1 VLDSLPV
8 DNVLIS
14 TDGVQKVAEGRHS
27 KARHRQSRPKVIQ
40 PGLAKVAIPGAA
52 VALVAT
58 GSAAALPSKHVEFDP
73 SIASSSLQLARDT
86 TISRDAYRPPITPAT
101 PAKPKPAPKPTPTAK
116 HLKKQAPIPKPT
128 PTKTRASEKVNTT
141 PAPPKITG
149 TKYTTTDLNL
159 WSLPLTGVLLDVL
172 PKGTKVSVTG
182 KVDGIWAEVVSDGK
196 SRWVKAQYLSAT
208 KPVASTAGT
217 ISQAAC
223 KSGSGVED
231 GLTEDAI
238 RVHRAICAKFPDITS
253 YGGLRS
259 GDSGSEHSTGHA
271 LDIMVSGSEGQ
282 EVADWLKANYKKLG
296 VSQLIWQQHI
306 WTVQRSSEGW
316 RAMEDRGSTTA
327 NHYDHVHV
335 TVYGNSGTV

>member
-1 VLDSLPV
+1 
-8 DNVLIS
+8 
-14 TDGVQKVAEGRHS
+14 VAEGRHRQ
-27 KARHRQSRPKVIQ
+27 ARHRQQRKKVIQ
-40 PGLAKVAIPGAA
+40 PGLAKVVIPGAA

-58 GSAAALPSKHVEFDP
+58 GSAAALPAQQVKLDP
-73 SIASSSLQLARDT
+73 SIASSSLQLSRDA
-86 TISRDAYRPPITPAT
+86 TISRDALRPPINTT
-101 PAKPKPAPKPTPTAK
+101 STKPSAAPKPKASPTAK
-116 HLKKQAPIPKPT
+116 HLKKQAPIPT
-128 PTKTRASEKVNTT
+128 PTSAKTRAAAGLNA
-141 PAPPKITG
+141 APPKISG
-149 TKYTTTDLNL
+149 TKYTTTDVNL
-159 WSLPLTGVLLDVL
+159 WSLPLTGILLDVL

-182 KVDGIWAEVVSDGK
+182 KIDGSWAEVVTDGK
-196 SRWVKAQYLSAT
+196 SRWIKAQYLSAT
-208 KPVASTAGT
+208 KPVASVAGA

-223 KSGSGVED
+223 KSGSAVEN
-231 GLTEDAI
+231 GLTQDAI

-282 EVADWLKANYKKLG
+282 EVADWLHANYKKLG

-316 RAMEDRGSTTA
+316 RAMADRGSTTA

>member
-1 VLDSLPV
+1 V
-8 DNVLIS
+8 I
-14 TDGVQKVAEGRHS
+14 
-27 KARHRQSRPKVIQ
+27 RPGIV
-40 PGLAKVAIPGAA
+40 KVAIPGAA
-52 VALVAT
+52 VALLAT
-58 GSAAALPSKHVEFDP
+58 GSAVAFPDHAPSTTDL
-73 SIASSSLQLARDT
+73 STASSPLQLQRET
-86 TISRDAYRPPITPAT
+86 QTSRDALRPPLDLSPTQ
-101 PAKPKPAPKPTPTAK
+101 KPKAPPVAK

-128 PTKTRASEKVNTT
+128 SAKTRAAASAQALP
-141 PAPPKITG
+141 PATITG
-149 TKYTTTDLNL
+149 SKYTTTDVNV
-159 WSLPLTGVLLDVL
+159 WSLPETKGTLLTVLT
-172 PKGTKVSVTG
+172 KGTKVSVTG
-182 KVDGIWAEVVSDGK
+182 KVDGIWAQVVRNGVV
-196 SRWVKAQYLSAT
+196 RWVKAEYLSAT
-208 KPVASTAGT
+208 KPVATAAGG
-217 ISQAAC
+217 ISQAVC
-223 KSGSGVED
+223 KSGSSVES
-231 GLTEDAI
+231 GLTADAI

-282 EVADWLKANYKKLG
+282 EVADWLHANYKKLG

>member
-1 VLDSLPV
+1 
-8 DNVLIS
+8 
-14 TDGVQKVAEGRHS
+14 
-27 KARHRQSRPKVIQ
+27 VIQ
-40 PGLAKVAIPGAA
+40 PGIAKVAIPGAA
-52 VALVAT
+52 VAMVAT
-58 GSAAALPSKHVEFDP
+58 GSAAALPSHHVQLDP
-73 SIASSSLQLARDT
+73 SIASSSLQLSRDT
-86 TISRDAYRPPITPAT
+86 TVSRDALRPPISITSTTPTA
-101 PAKPKPAPKPTPTAK
+101 APKPKAKPSPTAK

-128 PTKTRASEKVNTT
+128 AAKTRAAQELNA
-141 PAPPKITG
+141 APPKITG
-149 TKYTTTDLNL
+149 TKYTTTDVNL
-159 WSLPLTGVLLDVL
+159 WTLPLTGVLLDVL

-182 KVDGIWAEVVSDGK
+182 KVDGLYAEVVSDGK

-208 KPVASTAGT
+208 NPVASTSGS

-223 KSGSGVED
+223 ASGSGVED
-231 GLTEDAI
+231 GLTQDAI

-271 LDIMVSGSEGQ
+271 LDIMVSGAEGQ

-316 RAMEDRGSTTA
+316 RAMEDRGGATA

>member
-1 VLDSLPV
+1 M
-8 DNVLIS
+8 
-14 TDGVQKVAEGRHS
+14 
-27 KARHRQSRPKVIQ
+27 
-40 PGLAKVAIPGAA
+40 IPGAA

-58 GSAAALPSKHVEFDP
+58 GSAAALPAQHVKLDP
-73 SIASSSLQLARDT
+73 SIASSSLQLSRDT
-86 TISRDAYRPPITPAT
+86 TISRDALRPPITAT
-101 PAKPKPAPKPTPTAK
+101 STTPSAAPKPKASPTAK
-116 HLKKQAPIPKPT
+116 HLKKQAPIPT
-128 PTKTRASEKVNTT
+128 PTAAKTRAAQDLN
-141 PAPPKITG
+141 AAPKISG
-149 TKYTTTDLNL
+149 TKYTTTDVNL
-159 WSLPLTGVLLDVL
+159 WSLPLTGILLDVL

-182 KVDGIWAEVVSDGK
+182 KTDGIWAEVVSDGK

-208 KPVASTAGT
+208 KPVAAVAGA
-217 ISQAAC
+217 ISQAVC
-223 KSGSGVED
+223 KSGSAVED
-231 GLTEDAI
+231 GLTQDAI

-282 EVADWLKANYKKLG
+282 EVADWLHANYKKLG

-316 RAMEDRGSTTA
+316 RAMEDRGGVTA

-335 TVYGNSGTV
+335 SVYGNSGTV

>member
-1 VLDSLPV
+1 M
-8 DNVLIS
+8 
-14 TDGVQKVAEGRHS
+14 
-27 KARHRQSRPKVIQ
+27 IQ
-40 PGLAKVAIPGAA
+40 PGIAKVAIPGAA
-52 VALVAT
+52 VAMVAT
-58 GSAAALPSKHVEFDP
+58 GSAAALPSHHVQLDP
-73 SIASSSLQLARDT
+73 SIASSSLQLSRDT
-86 TISRDAYRPPITPAT
+86 TISRDALRPPIGTTSTTPSA
-101 PAKPKPAPKPTPTAK
+101 APKPKASPTAK
-116 HLKKQAPIPKPT
+116 HLKKQAPIPT
-128 PTKTRASEKVNTT
+128 PTSAKTRAAEELNA
-141 PAPPKITG
+141 APPKISG
-149 TKYTTTDLNL
+149 TKYTTTDVNL
-159 WSLPLTGVLLDVL
+159 WSLPLTGTLLDVL

-182 KVDGIWAEVVSDGK
+182 KLDGIWAEVVSDGK

-208 KPVASTAGT
+208 KPVASTSGS

-223 KSGSGVED
+223 ASGSGVED
-231 GLTEDAI
+231 GLTQDAI

-271 LDIMVSGSEGQ
+271 LDIMVSGAEGQ

-316 RAMEDRGSTTA
+316 RAMEDRGGATA

>member
-1 VLDSLPV
+1 V
-8 DNVLIS
+8 I
-14 TDGVQKVAEGRHS
+14 
-27 KARHRQSRPKVIQ
+27 RPGI
-40 PGLAKVAIPGAA
+40 AKVVIPGAA

-58 GSAAALPSKHVEFDP
+58 GSAAALPDHHVKLDP
-73 SIASSSLQLARDT
+73 SIASSSLQLSRGAAV
-86 TISRDAYRPPITPAT
+86 SRDALRPPISTT
-101 PAKPKPAPKPTPTAK
+101 PAKPAPKPKPTPTAK
-116 HLKKQAPIPKPT
+116 HLKKQAPIPKPI
-128 PTKTRASEKVNTT
+128 PTKT
-141 PAPPKITG
+141 PAAANATPPKVMG
-149 TKYTTTDLNL
+149 TKYTTTDVNL
-159 WSLPLTGVLLDVL
+159 WSLPVTGVLLDVL

-182 KVDGIWAEVVSDGK
+182 KVDGIWAEVVSDNK
-196 SRWVKAQYLSAT
+196 SRWVKAVYLSAT
-208 KPVASTAGT
+208 KPVASTAGA

-223 KSGSGVED
+223 KSGSSVED

-259 GDSGSEHSTGHA
+259 GDSGSEHSSGHA

-282 EVADWLKANYKKLG
+282 EVADWLHANYKKLG

-335 TVYGNSGTV
+335 SVYGNSGTV

>member
-1 VLDSLPV
+1 M
-8 DNVLIS
+8 I
-14 TDGVQKVAEGRHS
+14 R
-27 KARHRQSRPKVIQ
+27 
-40 PGLAKVAIPGAA
+40 PGLVKVAIPGAA

-58 GSAAALPSKHVEFDP
+58 GSAAALPGQHVTLDTKITSAPQQLSRDP
-73 SIASSSLQLARDT
+73 GT
-86 TISRDAYRPPITPAT
+86 SRDALRPPLSTA
-101 PAKPKPAPKPTPTAK
+101 PTPSAQ

-128 PTKTRASEKVNTT
+128 STKTRAAS
-141 PAPPKITG
+141 ALPPKVTG
-149 TKYTTTDLNL
+149 TKYTTTDVNV
-159 WSLPLTGVLLDVL
+159 WSIPLVGTLLDVL

-182 KVDGIWAEVVSDGK
+182 KVDGIWAEIVSDNK
-196 SRWVKAQYLSAT
+196 SRWVKAVYLSAT
-208 KPVASTAGT
+208 KPVASTTGT

-223 KSGSGVED
+223 KSGSSVES
-231 GLTEDAI
+231 GLTQDAI

-271 LDIMVSGSEGQ
+271 LDIMVSGAEGQ
-282 EVADWLKANYKKLG
+282 EVADWLHANYKKLG

>member
-1 VLDSLPV
+1 
-8 DNVLIS
+8 
-14 TDGVQKVAEGRHS
+14 
-27 KARHRQSRPKVIQ
+27 VIQ
-40 PGLAKVAIPGAA
+40 PGIAKVAIPGAA
-52 VALVAT
+52 VAMVAT
-58 GSAAALPSKHVEFDP
+58 GSAAALPSHHVQLDP
-73 SIASSSLQLARDT
+73 SIASSSLQLSRDT
-86 TISRDAYRPPITPAT
+86 TVSRDALRPPISITSTTPTAA
-101 PAKPKPAPKPTPTAK
+101 PKPKPSPTAK

-128 PTKTRASEKVNTT
+128 AAKTRAAQELNA
-141 PAPPKITG
+141 APPKITG
-149 TKYTTTDLNL
+149 TKYTTTDVNL
-159 WSLPLTGVLLDVL
+159 WTLPLTGVLLDVL

-182 KVDGIWAEVVSDGK
+182 KVDGLYAEVVSDGK

-208 KPVASTAGT
+208 KPVASTSGS

-223 KSGSGVED
+223 ASGSGVED
-231 GLTEDAI
+231 GLTQDAI

-271 LDIMVSGSEGQ
+271 LDIMVSGAEGQ

-316 RAMEDRGSTTA
+316 RAMEDRGGATA

>member
-1 VLDSLPV
+1 
-8 DNVLIS
+8 
-14 TDGVQKVAEGRHS
+14 
-27 KARHRQSRPKVIQ
+27 VIR
-40 PGLAKVAIPGAA
+40 PGLVKVAIPGAA

-58 GSAAALPSKHVEFDP
+58 GSAAALPGQHVTLDTKITSAPQQLSRDP
-73 SIASSSLQLARDT
+73 GT
-86 TISRDAYRPPITPAT
+86 SRDALRPPLS
-101 PAKPKPAPKPTPTAK
+101 PAPTPSAK

-128 PTKTRASEKVNTT
+128 STKTRAAS
-141 PAPPKITG
+141 ALPPKVTG
-149 TKYTTTDLNL
+149 TKYTTTDVNV
-159 WSLPLTGVLLDVL
+159 WSIPLVGTLLDVL

-182 KVDGIWAEVVSDGK
+182 KVDGIWSEIVSDGK
-196 SRWVKAQYLSAT
+196 SRWVKTQYLSAT
-208 KPVASTAGT
+208 KPVASTAGA

-223 KSGSGVED
+223 KSGSAVED
-231 GLTEDAI
+231 GLTPDAI

-271 LDIMVSGSEGQ
+271 LDIMVSGAEGQ
-282 EVADWLKANYKKLG
+282 EVADWLHANYKKLG
-296 VSQLIWQQHI
+296 ISQLIWSQHI

-316 RAMEDRGSTTA
+316 RYMPDRGSVTA

>member
-1 VLDSLPV
+1 M
-8 DNVLIS
+8 
-14 TDGVQKVAEGRHS
+14 
-27 KARHRQSRPKVIQ
+27 
-40 PGLAKVAIPGAA
+40 AIPGAA
-52 VALVAT
+52 VALVVT
-58 GSAAALPSKHVEFDP
+58 GSAAALPDQHVKFDT
-73 SIASSSLQLARDT
+73 SIASSSLQLSREAQV
-86 TISRDAYRPPITPAT
+86 SRDALRPPLDVAPSQT
-101 PAKPKPAPKPTPTAK
+101 PAPKPKSTPSAK
-116 HLKKQAPIPKPT
+116 HLKKAAPIPKPT
-128 PTKTRASEKVNTT
+128 ATKTRAAASAT
-141 PAPPKITG
+141 PPKVMG
-149 TKYTTTDLNL
+149 SKYTTTDVNL

-182 KVDGIWAEVVSDGK
+182 KIDGIWAEVVSDNK
-196 SRWVKAQYLSAT
+196 SRWVKAAYLSAT
-208 KPVASTAGT
+208 KPVASTTSTSGS

-223 KSGSGVED
+223 KSGSSVED
-231 GLTEDAI
+231 GLTQDAI

-282 EVADWLKANYKKLG
+282 EVADWLHANYKKLG

-306 WTVQRSSEGW
+306 WTVQRGSEGW

>member
-1 VLDSLPV
+1 
-8 DNVLIS
+8 
-14 TDGVQKVAEGRHS
+14 
-27 KARHRQSRPKVIQ
+27 VIQ
-40 PGLAKVAIPGAA
+40 PGIAKVAIPGAA

-58 GSAAALPSKHVEFDP
+58 GSAAALPDQHVKLDT
-73 SIASSSLQLARDT
+73 SIASSSLQLSRDT
-86 TISRDAYRPPITPAT
+86 TISRDALRPPVPPLSAT
-101 PAKPKPAPKPTPTAK
+101 PTVKPKPQPKAVPTAK

-128 PTKTRASEKVNTT
+128 TAKTRAAADV
-141 PAPPKITG
+141 APPKIIG

-159 WSLPLTGVLLDVL
+159 WSVPVTGTLLDVL
-172 PKGTKVSVTG
+172 PKGTKVSVSG
-182 KVDGIWAEVVSDGK
+182 KVDGIWAEVVSNGR

-208 KPVASTAGT
+208 KPVANTTVSAGSSGA
-217 ISQAAC
+217 ISQSAC
-223 KSGSGVED
+223 TSGSAVEE
-231 GLTEDAI
+231 GLTQDAI

-253 YGGLRS
+253 YGGMRS
-259 GDSGSEHSTGHA
+259 GDSGSEHSSGHA

-282 EVADWLKANYKKLG
+282 EVADWLHANYKKLG

>member
-1 VLDSLPV
+1 M
-8 DNVLIS
+8 
-14 TDGVQKVAEGRHS
+14 
-27 KARHRQSRPKVIQ
+27 IQ
-40 PGLAKVAIPGAA
+40 PGLVKVAIPGAA
-52 VALVAT
+52 VAMVAT
-58 GSAAALPSKHVEFDP
+58 GSAAALPSQHVQLDP
-73 SIASSSLQLARDT
+73 SIASSSLQLSRDA
-86 TISRDAYRPPITPAT
+86 TISRDALRPPISTT
-101 PAKPKPAPKPTPTAK
+101 STTPAPKPKASPTAK

-128 PTKTRASEKVNTT
+128 AAKTRAAQDLAANAT
-141 PAPPKITG
+141 PPKITG
-149 TKYTTTDLNL
+149 TKYTTTDVNL
-159 WSLPLTGVLLDVL
+159 WSLPLTGLLLDVL
-172 PKGTKVSVTG
+172 PKGTKVSVSG

-208 KPVASTAGT
+208 KPVASVSGA

-223 KSGSGVED
+223 KSGSAVED
-231 GLTEDAI
+231 GLTQDAI

-259 GDSGSEHSTGHA
+259 GDSGSEHSTGRA

-296 VSQLIWQQHI
+296 VSQLIWEQHI

-316 RAMEDRGSTTA
+316 RAMEDRGGATA

-335 TVYGNSGTV
+335 SVYGNSGTV

>member
-1 VLDSLPV
+1 M
-8 DNVLIS
+8 
-14 TDGVQKVAEGRHS
+14 
-27 KARHRQSRPKVIQ
+27 IQ
-40 PGLAKVAIPGAA
+40 PGIAKVAIPGAA
-52 VALVAT
+52 VAMVAT
-58 GSAAALPSKHVEFDP
+58 GSAAALPSHHVQLDP
-73 SIASSSLQLARDT
+73 SIASSSLQLSRDT
-86 TISRDAYRPPITPAT
+86 TVSRDALRPPISITSTTPTA
-101 PAKPKPAPKPTPTAK
+101 APKPKAKPSPTAK

-128 PTKTRASEKVNTT
+128 AAKTRAAQELNA
-141 PAPPKITG
+141 APPKITG
-149 TKYTTTDLNL
+149 TKYTTTDVNL
-159 WSLPLTGVLLDVL
+159 WTLPLTGVLLDVL

-182 KVDGIWAEVVSDGK
+182 KVDGLYAEVVSDGK

-208 KPVASTAGT
+208 KPVASTSGS

-223 KSGSGVED
+223 ASGSGVED
-231 GLTEDAI
+231 GLTQDAI

-271 LDIMVSGSEGQ
+271 LDIMVSGAEGQ

-316 RAMEDRGSTTA
+316 RAMEDRGGATA